1 MENKTLTRG
10 ELAKQSGKNFETIR
24 FYESKGLISHTY
36 RDSSNYRRF
45 KESDA
50 QRLRFIDKAKSLG
63 FTLKEIAEILDVHDN
78 SDKGCQTLGQRAALK
93 LEDLN
98 RQIAELEAKRDLL
111 QRLNSCKA
119 TELTDC
125 SCDIVAN
132 ADHLDE
138 DCTSCGPNNG

>member
-24 FYESKGLISHTY
+24 FYESKGLLHHAY

-45 KESDA
+45 KETDA

-63 FTLKEIAEILDVHDN
+63 FTLKEIAEILEVHDN
-78 SDKGCQTLGQRAALK
+78 GDQGCQNLGERATLK
-93 LEDLN
+93 LKELDQ
-98 RQIAELEAKRDLL
+98 QIAELEAKRELL
-111 QRLNSCKA
+111 QRLNSCEA
-119 TELTDC
+119 IDLTNC

-132 ADHLDE
+132 ADRLDE
-138 DCTSCGPNNG
+138 DCPSCSSENS